1 MYLWY
6 LKRLHLSRDSPR
18 ISHKEHKGRKE
29 HKEEGIREKGRGKRE
44 EGIVYEILAQGR
56 KMR

>member
-1 MYLWY
+1 L
-6 LKRLHLSRDSPR
+6 RHHGDSPR

-29 HKEEGIREKGRGKRE
+29 HKEEGIRE
-44 EGIVYEILAQGR
+44 EGFLYASLAQDR